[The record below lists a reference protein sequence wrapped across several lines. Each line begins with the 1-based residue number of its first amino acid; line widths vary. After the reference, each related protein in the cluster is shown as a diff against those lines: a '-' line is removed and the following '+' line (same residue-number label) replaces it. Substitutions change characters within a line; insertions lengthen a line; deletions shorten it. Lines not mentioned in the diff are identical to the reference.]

1 MLKFLFVVMTL
12 SELAFRQADAGTCI
26 HYAKFLCFPQWRQ
39 QGDETGG
46 GAERAQRTRNFQKG
60 FEACSP
66 KKSSILRVFKTLFLA
81 FSGCCI
87 SDLKAIHR

>member
-12 SELAFRQADAGTCI
+12 SELAFRQADAGTCL

-46 GAERAQRTRNFQKG
+46 GGAERAPRTQNFQKG

-66 KKSSILRVFKTLFLA
+66 RKVLFLEY
-81 FSGCCI
+81 
-87 SDLKAIHR
+87 LKRYFWHFQAAVLVI